1 MMTEVRVY
9 QGSPL
14 PTQQYVSQTYG

>member
-14 PTQQYVSQTYG
+14 PTQQYVSQTYV